1 MSSRRAQWL
10 RVSQQF
16 QNEALEQVPVRIGET
31 RVAGGDSVLYTIGLG
46 SCVAV
51 ALYDGQRQL
60 GGIAH
65 AMLPRPSAG
74 HRGAPRGR
82 FATTAVADL
91 LDMLRDA
98 GAARQRLRARL
109 AGGASMFAELLDGEG
124 LRLGRRNVEA
134 AREALAAED
143 IPIDGEDVFG
153 TWGRNVFL
161 RTTDGRLLV
170 TSVHHD
176 DVYL

>member
-1 MSSRRAQWL
+1 MSRGRLQW
-10 RVSQQF
+10 RCVSQQF
-16 QNEALEQVPVRIGET
+16 QDEALEQVPVRIGET
-31 RVAGGDSVLYTIGLG
+31 RIAAGDSVLCTIGLG

-60 GGIAH
+60 GGMAH
-65 AMLPRPSAG
+65 AMLPRPSAC
-74 HRGAPRGR
+74 HRAAPRGR

-98 GAARQRLRARL
+98 GAARQRLRARR

-124 LRLGRRNVEA
+124 FRLGRRNVEA
-134 AREALAAED
+134 AREALAAEG

-153 TWGRNVFL
+153 TWGRSVYL
-161 RTTDGRLLV
+161 RTKDGRLLV

-176 DVYL
+176 HVYL